1 MNLEEVDRELEA
13 LGPAPEGLPIER
25 IADLDA
31 VDGLLASLANGSAA
45 AKPAP
50 APKVPAKPVA
60 AAPKLPTPKPPAPAS
75 VKPAAP
81 KLPTPKPPAPAAAAP
96 PSAEVTRQVVASE
109 PPPASISSSGSLSAD
124 DLFADLADDDA
135 ASASQA
141 PSEATSETSS
151 PEEAAATTG
160 TPLADLFSDLDE
172 EVADVG
178 NLFEE
183 EAPSEDRLSLDFG
196 ELDDG
201 GDSEVENTSLFSAA
215 DVAAIRRA
223 SSAPPKP
230 AAPATAAP
238 PAPPS
243 VVPPKK
249 PTAPPPPPPSVA
261 SPIEELVLDDDF
273 ELLIDDEEESV
284 ESTFVGDADELELAE
299 LRASNPSEE
308 PSDDD
313 EPDPDGKKGF
323 FKKLFG

>member
-25 IADLDA
+25 VADLDT
-31 VDGLLASLANGSAA
+31 VDGLLASLAEGSATA
-45 AKPAP
+45 SAPRPAKPAP
-50 APKVPAKPVA
+50 APRVPAKPVA
-60 AAPKLPTPKPPAPAS
+60 AAPKLPTPKPPAPTSA
-75 VKPAAP
+75 KPAAP
-81 KLPTPKPPAPAAAAP
+81 KLPTPKPPAPVAP

-109 PPPASISSSGSLSAD
+109 PPPSISSSGSLSAD

-135 ASASQA
+135 ASASEA
-141 PSEATSETSS
+141 PSEATSETTA
-151 PEEAAATTG
+151 PEEAAAATG

-196 ELDDG
+196 ELDD

-249 PTAPPPPPPSVA
+249 PTAPPPPPPAVA

-273 ELLIDDEEESV
+273 ELLIDDEEDG
-284 ESTFVGDADELELAE
+284 STFVGDADELELAE

>member
-1 MNLEEVDRELEA
+1 M
-13 LGPAPEGLPIER
+13 
-25 IADLDA
+25 
-31 VDGLLASLANGSAA
+31 
-45 AKPAP
+45 
-50 APKVPAKPVA
+50 
-60 AAPKLPTPKPPAPAS
+60 
-75 VKPAAP
+75 
-81 KLPTPKPPAPAAAAP
+81 
-96 PSAEVTRQVVASE
+96 ASE
-109 PPPASISSSGSLSAD
+109 PPPSISSSGSLSAD